1 MNTILIS
8 IIAIPIIEILLFIKI
23 GENIGAINTILLI
36 IFTAIVG
43 VYFAR
48 IQGIKTIK
56 SGFINIYQNKLPI
69 YEILSGASIAI
80 AAVLLIIPGFFTDTI
95 GFLLLIPITRKILL
109 SPIINK
115 SKNQTKNNKTIEAEI
130 IEEKK
135 KMNYKIIAKYIK
147 KLDFDISKP
156 DKFFSLTKDIS
167 NYKFKIDIKSNRFK
181 DNIIEVQTTL
191 VLEPKDKNFR

>member
-48 IQGIKTIK
+48 IQGIRTIK

-80 AAVLLIIPGFFTDTI
+80 AAVLLITPGFFTDAI
-95 GFLLLIPITRKILL
+95 GFLLLIPITRKLL
-109 SPIINK
+109 LYPIINK
-115 SKNQTKNNKTIEAEI
+115 NKNQTKEDRTIEAEI

-135 KMNYKIIAKYIK
+135 DE
-147 KLDFDISKP
+147 L
-156 DKFFSLTKDIS
+156 
-167 NYKFKIDIKSNRFK
+167 
-181 DNIIEVQTTL
+181 
-191 VLEPKDKNFR
+191 

>member
-36 IFTAIVG
+36 ISTAIVG

-48 IQGIKTIK
+48 IQGIRTIK

-80 AAVLLIIPGFFTDTI
+80 AAVLLITPGFFTDTM
-95 GFLLLIPITRKILL
+95 GFLLLIPITRKLL
-109 SPIINK
+109 LYPIINK
-115 SKNQTKNNKTIEAEI
+115 SKNQTKEDKTIEAEI

-135 KMNYKIIAKYIK
+135 DE
-147 KLDFDISKP
+147 L
-156 DKFFSLTKDIS
+156 
-167 NYKFKIDIKSNRFK
+167 
-181 DNIIEVQTTL
+181 
-191 VLEPKDKNFR
+191 

>member
-23 GENIGAINTILLI
+23 GENIGALNTILLI

-48 IQGIKTIK
+48 IQGIRTIK

-95 GFLLLIPITRKILL
+95 GFFLLIPITRKLLL

-115 SKNQTKNNKTIEAEI
+115 SKNQTKDDKTIEAEI

-135 KMNYKIIAKYIK
+135 DE
-147 KLDFDISKP
+147 L
-156 DKFFSLTKDIS
+156 
-167 NYKFKIDIKSNRFK
+167 
-181 DNIIEVQTTL
+181 
-191 VLEPKDKNFR
+191 